1 VRVFSVFTS
10 VHLPTGK
17 RSFLWGNAIRHAR
30 SLLSRFVLS
39 QRRGYER
46 ESNEKSES
54 QKREREIN
62 IIFSTR
68 YIFSFCDAHI
78 LSPPLCDQRFVLETI
93 TTKRATQTSLSR
105 LVAASLY
112 QRIYTF
118 PAQVCTCVRDS
129 ERAHAVALWVRAYT
143 IIRLTFK
150 KKTFFSNLTKV
161 QLRESA
167 FWTMNTPFSPSNTN
181 NDDLFVRAAD
191 TDGAFIL
198 SAFKEALVLLSSR
211 FSLPSSSSSC

>member
-1 VRVFSVFTS
+1 LCARFLRLYECTS
-10 VHLPTGK
+10 PNGK
-17 RSFLWGNAIRHAR
+17 AQLFMRKRDQTCEISLISLR
-30 SLLSRFVLS
+30 SLAKARI
-39 QRRGYER
+39 RER
-46 ESNEKSES
+46 DDDEKSES

-129 ERAHAVALWVRAYT
+129 ERAHAVAL
-143 IIRLTFK
+143 
-150 KKTFFSNLTKV
+150 
-161 QLRESA
+161 
-167 FWTMNTPFSPSNTN
+167 
-181 NDDLFVRAAD
+181 
-191 TDGAFIL
+191 
-198 SAFKEALVLLSSR
+198 
-211 FSLPSSSSSC
+211 

>member
-1 VRVFSVFTS
+1 MR
-10 VHLPTGK
+10 K
-17 RSFLWGNAIRHAR
+17 RDQTCEISLISLR
-30 SLLSRFVLS
+30 SLAKARI
-39 QRRGYER
+39 RER
-46 ESNEKSES
+46 DDDEKSES

-62 IIFSTR
+62 IIFSIR

-112 QRIYTF
+112 RRIYTPF
-118 PAQVCTCVRDS
+118 L
-129 ERAHAVALWVRAYT
+129 RAWGTLKELINVALWVRAYT

-161 QLRESA
+161 QLRERA